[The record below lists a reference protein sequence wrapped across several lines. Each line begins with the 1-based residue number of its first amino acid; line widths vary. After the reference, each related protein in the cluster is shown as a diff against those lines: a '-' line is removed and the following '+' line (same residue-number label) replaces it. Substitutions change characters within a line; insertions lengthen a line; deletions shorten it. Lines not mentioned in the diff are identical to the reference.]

1 MVVQVEMQSQD
12 PPQPN
17 ENSGLHDAPSLRVC
31 LISALT
37 VADFIDFDLVS
48 ETHSTTGAQ
57 LGILTLA
64 AILRRLGIEPH
75 VINLDDLFFAFL
87 KQLKQPLS
95 DSEAAGEIDPAG
107 AIDESPP
114 VAAPDVEEYFFPF
127 VAERLKALRFDV
139 YGLSSI
145 CSSYPLTLRLAAE
158 LKRLNPRAPII
169 LGGPQASVVD
179 VPTMR
184 NFACV
189 DFIVRGEA
197 DETFPALLRSLAS
210 PDGNDYKRLPG
221 ITFRQED
228 EIVRNHNAP
237 VIEELDSLPLPAFDF
252 DPQLRSRGGIHL
264 EIGRGCPFACTFCS
278 TNDFFRRNFRL
289 KSPGK
294 MIEEISSIK
303 QEYGI
308 SYFSL
313 VHDMYTVD
321 RRKVVDFCDAV
332 RQSGEVF
339 TWGCSART
347 DCIDDD
353 LIQLMGEAGCRGIFF
368 GIETGSQRLQEVIR
382 KRLDLAEAVK
392 RIEFADSCG
401 IETTVALIVGFPE
414 ETRDDLRDTIHFF
427 IDALRFDRA
436 EPQCSLLAPLAATP
450 IQERFKDQ
458 LIWDDGLVSDM
469 SQQGWRQDPAEQ
481 EMIKAY
487 PEIFPNFYSIP
498 AKHLARGYV
507 KDVMDFATYL
517 ATWFRWLPVA
527 LLQDSGDFLQVFDR
541 WTIWLAARIPTA
553 ADEDLGRTPY
563 YSHRRFRS
571 EFLEFVKDCYL
582 PEMAKA
588 KTAIKT
594 LAETEGLLF
603 VSRSQPQPQPPNELE
618 LTSETVP
625 YRSGGL
631 VVMDVDLNYKELI
644 KALRT
649 RANLAAI
656 PERRTPIVFTP
667 QKKEIKVWQ
676 VTPLSEMLLRLCN
689 GRRTIGEITQEFSI
703 RANGFEGMV
712 ANGVAGIPPEQVCLF
727 GLKQLEKDGLIDF
740 SPRTDEF
747 EDDEDEAFNV
757 APSPTEATEATRR
770 LTAAQA
776 TNTQQPWP
784 PRTAA

>member
-1 MVVQVEMQSQD
+1 M
-12 PPQPN
+12 
-17 ENSGLHDAPSLRVC
+17 C
-31 LISALT
+31 
-37 VADFIDFDLVS
+37 
-48 ETHSTTGAQ
+48 
-57 LGILTLA
+57 
-64 AILRRLGIEPH
+64 RRC
-75 VINLDDLFFAFL
+75 A
-87 KQLKQPLS
+87 
-95 DSEAAGEIDPAG
+95 
-107 AIDESPP
+107 
-114 VAAPDVEEYFFPF
+114 
-127 VAERLKALRFDV
+127 
-139 YGLSSI
+139 
-145 CSSYPLTLRLAAE
+145 
-158 LKRLNPRAPII
+158 
-169 LGGPQASVVD
+169 
-179 VPTMR
+179 
-184 NFACV
+184 FACV
-189 DFIVRGEA
+189 DLFVRGEA
-197 DETFPALLRSLAS
+197 DETFPALLQSLTRRTETIIS
-210 PDGNDYKRLPG
+210 RIPG
-221 ITFRQED
+221 ITFRHGS
-228 EIVRNHNAP
+228 EIARNHNAP
-237 VIEELDSLPLPAFDF
+237 VIEELDSLPLPAFDL
-252 DPQLRSRGGIHL
+252 DPHLRSRGGIHL

-294 MIEEISSIK
+294 MIEEISFIK

-347 DCIDDD
+347 DCIDDE

-368 GIETGSQRLQEVIR
+368 GIETGSQRLQETIK

-450 IQERFKDQ
+450 IQERFKDE
-458 LIWDDGLVSDM
+458 LIWDDSLVSDM

-481 EMIKAY
+481 EMIKVY

-498 AKHLARGYV
+498 AQHLARSYV

-527 LLQDSGDFLQVFDR
+527 LLQDSGDFLKVFDR
-541 WTIWLAARIPTA
+541 WTSWLATRIPTA

-582 PEMAKA
+582 PEMSKA
-588 KTAIKT
+588 QTAIKT

-603 VSRSQPQPQPPNELE
+603 VSRSQPQQSPPELE

-625 YRSGGL
+625 HRSEGL

-644 KALRT
+644 QALRT
-649 RANLAAI
+649 RSNLAAI

-689 GRRTIGEITQEFSI
+689 GRRTIGEITQEFSL
-703 RANGFEGMV
+703 RTNGFEGMG
-712 ANGVAGIPPEQVCLF
+712 ANGVAGIPPEQACLF
-727 GLKQLEKDGLIDF
+727 GLKQLERDGLIDF

-747 EDDEDEAFNV
+747 EDDEDGPTTSAQRTNL
-757 APSPTEATEATRR
+757 SP
-770 LTAAQA
+770 TAAQA
-776 TNTQQPWP
+776 TNTQQPGH
-784 PRTAA
+784 RTAA